1 MNSNNHDFIGTG
13 ATTRGELYKLLNKQR
28 PAITAALSKMSI
40 KDTHADVKTVDSSKA
55 YANTDAVQ
63 KPLDKSAE
71 AEMVK
76 LANATADSNK

>member
-40 KDTHADVKTVDSSKA
+40 KDARTDVETADSSKA
-55 YANTDAVQ
+55 HANTDTIQ

-76 LANATADSNK
+76 LANAAADSNK